1 MIRIKQSRSN
11 RQLNRII
18 CATLT
23 AVICVIGIVCCSSKN
38 TMVVEAKSEESV
50 DKGTSYKETGYKE
63 TDYKKTGNKETVDE
77 DTGYTGTG
85 SEDAAYDDTED
96 QGEIYK
102 WNTRLGEMIF
112 RFGKYLRMDDASGA
126 SAYITN
132 RNDNTHTYR
141 NGDSNTNNNPGTG
154 ISSYFNIDDNTPP
167 TFDTVSILDTD
178 ILDTD
183 DIVAV
188 ERFAFID
195 NAYGIAS
202 CVEGGDQVIR
212 GVLDSV
218 GSDLTVASSYGTTGY
233 STYWDIYRSNEDMSD
248 IGEMSD
254 MSDISALD
262 MYKEAL
268 RYNKVDIITIG
279 YLNNLYDLLTDSE
292 GYELALANLNAVY
305 ITGGSLQGKG
315 DCNFNT
321 SSDLLNMSILV
332 TNTLRAMGI
341 YTVYVTNDL
350 AGAINTPPFDGKSAQ
365 AFKTLDRDT
374 TPSWD
379 IFTVWVYRNRM
390 DNPHVDL
397 VRSSLYIRPDS
408 SNIFTDGAENE
419 SFRVVKLS
427 TDKVIQGLL

>member
-1 MIRIKQSRSN
+1 M
-11 RQLNRII
+11 
-18 CATLT
+18 
-23 AVICVIGIVCCSSKN
+23 AVICVIGNVCCYSKN
-38 TMVVEAKSEESV
+38 TMVADAKSGESV
-50 DKGTSYKETGYKE
+50 DKEVEYKDTGYEGARYKDTGYKE
-63 TDYKKTGNKETVDE
+63 TVYKGTGYE
-77 DTGYTGTG
+77 DTGYDDT
-85 SEDAAYDDTED
+85 EYDDTED

-112 RFGKYLRMDDASGA
+112 RFGKYLRMDDASGVGTN
-126 SAYITN
+126 ITN
-132 RNDNTHTYR
+132 NINFNTHTYR
-141 NGDSNTNNNPGTG
+141 NGDSNTNSNINPDANIYLYPYDNN
-154 ISSYFNIDDNTPP
+154 SNTPP

-188 ERFAFID
+188 ERFEFID

-202 CVEGGDQVIR
+202 CVEDGDQVIR

-248 IGEMSD
+248 IRDQSDTSNIGEMSD

-408 SNIFTDGAENE
+408 SNIFTDGANNE